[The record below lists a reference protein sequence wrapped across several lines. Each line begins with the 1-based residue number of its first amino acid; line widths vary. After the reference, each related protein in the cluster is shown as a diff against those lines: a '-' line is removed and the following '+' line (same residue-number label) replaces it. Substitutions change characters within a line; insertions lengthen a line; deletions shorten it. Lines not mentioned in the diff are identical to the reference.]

1 MTAPSEPTPATD
13 AVTGPATAP
22 EPDTERP
29 TIARRLRAGAMQ
41 NILLLGLIALGL
53 IFQLATG
60 VFLNP
65 ANLRGILL
73 DSAVLLIVSIPA
85 ALLLISGYVDL
96 SIGSVV
102 GLGGITTAMLL
113 TQGVPTVVAILVA
126 LLACAIIGL
135 LNATLISVTKLSPL
149 IVTLGTLSLAYGI
162 TRGVSSLPLSD
173 FPSDFRMIGGGAV
186 AGIPIP
192 IIISAVV
199 AIIGWIFAAKVAAG
213 RHVYAIGSNP
223 AASYLSGLRVRLVP
237 MTLYIIVAV
246 FAGFGGI
253 ISASRLGSAS
263 SGSLGVGF
271 EITVLTALLLGG
283 ISFTGGSG
291 SVVGVVIG
299 VLFLGTLQN
308 GLTLIGIPSF
318 WQSIAT
324 GTVLILAAGL
334 NYLNEKRR
342 TSRR

>member
-1 MTAPSEPTPATD
+1 MTTTTDTAPARQGSAL
-13 AVTGPATAP
+13 V
-22 EPDTERP
+22 
-29 TIARRLRAGAMQ
+29 RRLRAGAMQ
-41 NILLLGLIALGL
+41 NILLLGLIVLGL

-102 GLGGITTAMLL
+102 GLGGITAAMLL
-113 TQGVPTVVAILVA
+113 TQGVPTVLAILAA
-126 LLACAIIGL
+126 LLACALIGV
-135 LNATLISVTKLSPL
+135 LNAALITVTKLSPL
-149 IVTLGTLSLAYGI
+149 IVTLGTLSLTYGI
-162 TRGVSSLPLSD
+162 TRGVSSLPLSG
-173 FPSDFRMIGGGAV
+173 FPAEFRMIGGGAL
-186 AGIPIP
+186 AGIPVP
-192 IIISAVV
+192 VLISAVV
-199 AIIGWIFAAKVAAG
+199 ALIGWVFAAQIAAG

-223 AASYLSGLRVRLVP
+223 GASYLSGLRVRLIP
-237 MTLYIIVAV
+237 MILYIIVAV

-291 SVVGVVIG
+291 SVIGVVIG

-318 WQSIAT
+318 WQNIAT
-324 GTVLILAAGL
+324 GAVLVLAAGL

>member
-1 MTAPSEPTPATD
+1 
-13 AVTGPATAP
+13 
-22 EPDTERP
+22 
-29 TIARRLRAGAMQ
+29 MQ
-41 NILLLGLIALGL
+41 HILLLGLLALGL
-53 IFQLATG
+53 VFQLLTG
-60 VFLNP
+60 VFLNSG
-65 ANLRGILL
+65 NIRGILL
-73 DSAVLLIVSIPA
+73 DSAVLLIVSVPA

-102 GLGGITTAMLL
+102 GLGGITAATLL
-113 TQGVPTVVAILVA
+113 AQGVPTVAAILVA
-126 LLACAIIGL
+126 LLACAAVGL
-135 LNATLISVTKLSPL
+135 LNAVLITVTKLSPL

-162 TRGVSSLPLSD
+162 TRGVSSLPLSG
-173 FPSDFRMIGGGAV
+173 FPADFRMIGGGAI
-186 AGIPIP
+186 AGVPIP
-192 IIISAVV
+192 VVIAAVV
-199 AIIGWIFAAKVAAG
+199 ALLGWLFASQVAAG

-237 MTLYIIVAV
+237 MVLYIVVAI

-253 ISASRLGSAS
+253 IGASRLGSAS

-318 WQSIAT
+318 WQNIAT
-324 GTVLILAAGL
+324 GAVLVLAAGL
-334 NYLNEKRR
+334 NYLNEQRR

>member
-1 MTAPSEPTPATD
+1 MTLATHSQADPALPAKAEPS
-13 AVTGPATAP
+13 
-22 EPDTERP
+22 R
-29 TIARRLRAGAMQ
+29 IAHRLRAGAMQ

-53 IFQLATG
+53 IFQLITG

-65 ANLRGILL
+65 ANIRGILL
-73 DSAVLLIVSIPA
+73 DSAVLLIVAVPA

-102 GLGGITTAMLL
+102 GLGGITAAMLL
-113 TQGVPTVVAILVA
+113 TSGVPTAVSILVA
-126 LLACAIIGL
+126 LVACAVIGL
-135 LNATLISVTKLSPL
+135 LNAVLITVAKLSPL
-149 IVTLGTLSLAYGI
+149 IVTLGTLSLGYGI
-162 TRGVSSLPLSD
+162 TRGVSSLPLSG
-173 FPSDFRMIGGGAV
+173 FPADFRMIGGGAV
-186 AGIPIP
+186 AGIPLP
-192 IIISAVV
+192 VIIAAIV
-199 AIIGWIFAAKVAAG
+199 ALIGWLFAAKVAAG

-237 MTLYIIVAV
+237 MLLYIVVAV

-253 ISASRLGSAS
+253 IGASRLGSAS
-263 SGSLGVGF
+263 SGTLGVGF

-291 SVVGVVIG
+291 SVVGVIIG

-308 GLTLIGIPSF
+308 GLTLVGIPSF
-318 WQSIAT
+318 WQDIAT
-324 GTVLILAAGL
+324 GAVLVLAAGL
-334 NYLNEKRR
+334 NYLNERRR

>member
-1 MTAPSEPTPATD
+1 MTLTNETHTDPHTDPSPTEPHQ
-13 AVTGPATAP
+13 
-22 EPDTERP
+22 
-29 TIARRLRAGAMQ
+29 ARISLAHRLRAGAMQ

-53 IFQLATG
+53 IFQLLTG

-65 ANLRGILL
+65 GNIRGILL
-73 DSAVLLIVSIPA
+73 DSAVLLIVSVPA

-102 GLGGITTAMLL
+102 GLGGITAAMLL
-113 TQGVPTVVAILVA
+113 TQGVPTVLAILVA
-126 LLACAIIGL
+126 LIACAAVGL
-135 LNATLISVTKLSPL
+135 LNAVLITVTKLSPL

-162 TRGVSSLPLSD
+162 TRGVSSLPLSG
-173 FPSDFRMIGGGAV
+173 FPADFRMIGGGAV

-192 IIISAVV
+192 VVIAAVV
-199 AIIGWIFAAKVAAG
+199 AVIGWLFAAKVAVG

-237 MTLYIIVAV
+237 MVLYVVVAV

-253 ISASRLGSAS
+253 IGASRLGSAS
-263 SGSLGVGF
+263 SGTLGVGF

-308 GLTLIGIPSF
+308 GLTLIGIASF
-318 WQSIAT
+318 WQNIAT
-324 GTVLILAAGL
+324 GAVLVLAAGL
-334 NYLNEKRR
+334 NYLNERRR

>member
-1 MTAPSEPTPATD
+1 MTLTTHSPAPSQSE
-13 AVTGPATAP
+13 
-22 EPDTERP
+22 TERIP
-29 TIARRLRAGAMQ
+29 LARRLRAGAMQ
-41 NILLLGLIALGL
+41 HILLLGLLALGL
-53 IFQLATG
+53 VFQLLTG
-60 VFLNP
+60 VFLNSG
-65 ANLRGILL
+65 NIRGILL
-73 DSAVLLIVSIPA
+73 DSAVLLIVSVPA

-102 GLGGITTAMLL
+102 GLGGITAATLL
-113 TQGVPTVVAILVA
+113 TQGVPTVAAILVA
-126 LLACAIIGL
+126 LLACAAVGL
-135 LNATLISVTKLSPL
+135 LNAVLITVTKLSPL

-162 TRGVSSLPLSD
+162 TRGVSSLPLSG
-173 FPSDFRMIGGGAV
+173 FPADFRMIGGGAI
-186 AGIPIP
+186 AGVPIP
-192 IIISAVV
+192 VVIAAVV
-199 AIIGWIFAAKVAAG
+199 ALLGWLFASQVAAG

-237 MTLYIIVAV
+237 MVLYIVVAI

-253 ISASRLGSAS
+253 IGASRLGSAS

-318 WQSIAT
+318 WQNIAT
-324 GTVLILAAGL
+324 GAVLVLAAGL
-334 NYLNEKRR
+334 NYLNEQRR

>member
-1 MTAPSEPTPATD
+1 MTAPSETIT
-13 AVTGPATAP
+13 TAP
-22 EPDTERP
+22 DPDAERP

-65 ANLRGILL
+65 ANIRGILL

-186 AGIPIP
+186 AGI
-192 IIISAVV
+192 
-199 AIIGWIFAAKVAAG
+199 
-213 RHVYAIGSNP
+213 HVEP
-223 AASYLSGLRVRLVP
+223 HHR
-237 MTLYIIVAV
+237 
-246 FAGFGGI
+246 
-253 ISASRLGSAS
+253 
-263 SGSLGVGF
+263 LGVGRPDVDPQVF
-271 EITVLTALLLGG
+271 GGDGDDVRRRTGRDHGEDLGEVLAPVSTLDGDDPDGDARVLPLEAVDQFLTRQRVLLCAEQCDGER
-283 ISFTGGSG
+283 
-291 SVVGVVIG
+291 
-299 VLFLGTLQN
+299 VLA
-308 GLTLIGIPSF
+308 SS
-318 WQSIAT
+318 WDVAT
-324 GTVLILAAGL
+324 GQTGP
-334 NYLNEKRR
+334 
-342 TSRR
+342 

>member
-1 MTAPSEPTPATD
+1 MTLTTETHIDPPAG
-13 AVTGPATAP
+13 ASPAESQPA
-22 EPDTERP
+22 R
-29 TIARRLRAGAMQ
+29 ISLARRLRAGAMQ
-41 NILLLGLIALGL
+41 NILLLGLIVLGL
-53 IFQLATG
+53 IFQLLTG

-65 ANLRGILL
+65 SNIRGILL
-73 DSAVLLIVSIPA
+73 DSAVLLIVSVPA

-102 GLGGITTAMLL
+102 GLGGITAAMLL
-113 TQGVPTVVAILVA
+113 TQGVPTVLAILVA
-126 LLACAIIGL
+126 LIACAAVGL
-135 LNATLISVTKLSPL
+135 LNALLITITKLSPL

-162 TRGVSSLPLSD
+162 TRGVSSLPLSG
-173 FPSDFRMIGGGAV
+173 FPADFRMIGGGAV

-192 IIISAVV
+192 VIIAAIVAV
-199 AIIGWIFAAKVAAG
+199 IGWLFAAKVAVG

-223 AASYLSGLRVRLVP
+223 AAAYLSGLRVRLVP
-237 MTLYIIVAV
+237 MVLYIVVAV

-253 ISASRLGSAS
+253 IGASRLGSAS
-263 SGSLGVGF
+263 SGTLGVGF

-308 GLTLIGIPSF
+308 GLTLIGIASF
-318 WQSIAT
+318 WQNIAT
-324 GTVLILAAGL
+324 GAVLVLAAGL
-334 NYLNEKRR
+334 NYVNERRR

>member
-1 MTAPSEPTPATD
+1 MTLATD
-13 AVTGPATAP
+13 SQANPAVPAKA
-22 EPDTERP
+22 EPSR
-29 TIARRLRAGAMQ
+29 IAHRLRAGAMQ

-53 IFQLATG
+53 IFQLITG

-65 ANLRGILL
+65 ANIRGILL
-73 DSAVLLIVSIPA
+73 DSAVLLIVAVPA

-102 GLGGITTAMLL
+102 GLGGITAAMLL
-113 TQGVPTVVAILVA
+113 TSGVPTAVSILVA
-126 LLACAIIGL
+126 LVACAVIGL
-135 LNATLISVTKLSPL
+135 LNAVLITVTKLSPL
-149 IVTLGTLSLAYGI
+149 IVTLGTLSLGYGI
-162 TRGVSSLPLSD
+162 TRGVSSLPLSG
-173 FPSDFRMIGGGAV
+173 FPADFRMIGGGAV
-186 AGIPIP
+186 AGIPLP
-192 IIISAVV
+192 VIIAAIV
-199 AIIGWIFAAKVAAG
+199 ALIGWLFAAKVAAG
-213 RHVYAIGSNP
+213 RHMYAIGSNP

-237 MTLYIIVAV
+237 MLLYIVVAV

-253 ISASRLGSAS
+253 IGASRLGSAS
-263 SGSLGVGF
+263 SGTLGVGF

-291 SVVGVVIG
+291 SVVGVIIG

-318 WQSIAT
+318 WQDIAT
-324 GTVLILAAGL
+324 GAVLVLAAGL
-334 NYLNEKRR
+334 NYLNERRR